1 MAIPSNI
8 DNFKLKYREIPK
20 VLDLMLVLVE
30 VYNLLIVMTFFR
42 FRRDFWLILFLFTLY
57 SSH

>member
-42 FRRDFWLILFLFTLY
+42 FRRDFWFILFLFTLC

>member
-8 DNFKLKYREIPK
+8 DNFKSKYREIPK

-42 FRRDFWLILFLFTLY
+42 FRRDFWLILFLFTLCI
-57 SSH
+57 SH

>member
-30 VYNLLIVMTFFR
+30 VYNLLIVASE
-42 FRRDFWLILFLFTLY
+42 RDFWLILFLFTFC
-57 SSH
+57 SSHSH